1 MYEMWA
7 ETDPAV
13 DPAGLMWHVVSKD
26 DASTALCGQLLE
38 LSRRVVPNGLG
49 TSVGTP
55 DRYCDPCL
63 VTVRETMAS
72 ADH

>member
-7 ETDPAV
+7 ESDPAET
-13 DPAGLMWHVVSKD
+13 PSGLMWHVVSKN

-38 LSRRVVPNGLG
+38 LSRRVVPNGTEVPAGL
-49 TSVGTP
+49 P

-63 VTVRETMAS
+63 VSVRETMA
-72 ADH
+72 AAGH

>member
-7 ETDPAV
+7 ESDPAV
-13 DPAGLMWHVVSKD
+13 EPSALMWHVVSKE

-38 LSRRVVPNGLG
+38 LSRRVVPGGLTEPTG
-49 TSVGTP
+49 VP

-63 VTVRETMAS
+63 LTVRDTMA
-72 ADH
+72 AAGG

>member
-7 ETDPAV
+7 ESDPAV
-13 DPAGLMWHVVSKD
+13 EPSGLVWHVVSKD

-38 LSRRVVPNGLG
+38 LSRRVVPNGLEG
-49 TSVGTP
+49 PAGVP

-63 VTVRETMAS
+63 VTVRETMA
-72 ADH
+72 ATAG